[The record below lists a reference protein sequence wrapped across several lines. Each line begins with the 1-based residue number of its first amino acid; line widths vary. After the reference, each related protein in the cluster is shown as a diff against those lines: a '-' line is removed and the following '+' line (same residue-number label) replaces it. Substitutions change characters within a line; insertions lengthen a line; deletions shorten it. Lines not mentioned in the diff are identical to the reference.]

1 MLKPY
6 HIEICR
12 YALDNTF
19 SPEALN
25 IIIAANV
32 AQDGLRGLVG
42 HPEYHFDDNAFEAGC
57 VYMESQRQIILD
69 AINMSSEIK
78 ITWEAFG
85 KLTHA
90 AQDFYAHSNYV
101 SLWIRTHYQTEL
113 PPPAKMKAL
122 HSEILNH
129 PDFCSGKVYLWDW
142 LAFVPGLHGL
152 AQRLLPLDS
161 HTHMN
166 LDSPDKGSMFPYAYQ
181 AAVKR
186 TILEYEQIIQGFGKT
201 NLTRFKGF

>member
-12 YALDNTF
+12 RALDSTF

-25 IIIAANV
+25 IIIAANL

-57 VYMESQRQIILD
+57 AYMESQRQIILD

-78 ITWEAFG
+78 IAWEAFG

-101 SLWIRTHYQTEL
+101 SL
-113 PPPAKMKAL
+113 
-122 HSEILNH
+122 
-129 PDFCSGKVYLWDW
+129 
-142 LAFVPGLHGL
+142 
-152 AQRLLPLDS
+152 
-161 HTHMN
+161 
-166 LDSPDKGSMFPYAYQ
+166 
-181 AAVKR
+181 
-186 TILEYEQIIQGFGKT
+186 
-201 NLTRFKGF
+201 